1 VSTTRVELPPGCYG
15 LECADGTKYDG
26 KPGGHVDVAARH
38 AAAIRTSQHGRIG
51 MLSASKAYAIGT
63 KGGRRCPRCRFLA
76 QRWADACPRCGTQT
90 ETE

>member
-1 VSTTRVELPPGCYG
+1 MSTTRVELPPGCYG
-15 LECADGTKYDG
+15 IETADGTKYDG
-26 KPGGHVDVAARH
+26 KPGGHVDVSDRH

-76 QRWADACPRCGTQT
+76 QRWADACPRCSTPT